1 MYVSKLSLQLEELV
15 IYVMKLFRKV
25 LENKDRWS
33 R

>member
-15 IYVMKLFRKV
+15 IYMTKLSRKV